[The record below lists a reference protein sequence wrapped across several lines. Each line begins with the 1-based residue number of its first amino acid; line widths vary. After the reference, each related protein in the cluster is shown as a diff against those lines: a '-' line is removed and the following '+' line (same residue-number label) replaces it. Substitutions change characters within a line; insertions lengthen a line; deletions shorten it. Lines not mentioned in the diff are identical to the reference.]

1 MKIHILGIGGTFMAG
16 IAILAKQLGH
26 TVTGSDK
33 NLYDPMKSVLIKEK
47 ITFTEGYSEKILD
60 NKYDLVIV
68 GNVMS
73 RGMKIIETLLEKEI
87 KFTSGP
93 QWLYDNILSH
103 KKVIAVSGTHGKT
116 TTSSLITWI
125 LKYLKFNPSYL
136 IGGLPINLKAPAKL
150 TKSDFFVIE
159 ADEYDTAFFD
169 KRSKYMHYHPNIF
182 VINNI
187 EFDHADIFKD
197 IDDIIKNFHH
207 VIRTIPKNGKIIY
220 NIDDKNICKLINEGV
235 WSKTISLSTKK
246 SVKSD
251 WLLTKNK
258 NSFFISQN
266 SRKKIIK
273 SNLIGIHNY
282 KNISLAIIAA
292 LQIKIPLD
300 KCLKAIGAF
309 SGVKRRMEFT
319 GYLDNIMIFDDFA
332 HHPTEIQSSIQ
343 SLRSEYSNKKILSIC
358 EIKSNSM
365 ISGTHKNELPNALKK
380 SHHSIIVKSNLVKW
394 SLNNKKIK
402 LMSSYT
408 KIKKYIKDHKSDID
422 IILIMSNKSTKELR
436 KYIANEKNN

>member
-73 RGMKIIETLLEKEI
+73 RGMKIIETLLEKNI

-207 VIRTIPKNGKIIY
+207 VIRTIPKNGKVIY

-300 KCLKAIGAF
+300 KCLKAISVF

-436 KYIANEKNN
+436 KYITNEKNN

>member
-73 RGMKIIETLLEKEI
+73 RGMKIIETLLEKNI

-300 KCLKAIGAF
+300 KCLKAISVF

>member
-73 RGMKIIETLLEKEI
+73 RGMKIIETLLEKNI

-136 IGGLPINLKAPAKL
+136 IGGLPINLKTPAKL

-300 KCLKAIGAF
+300 KCLKAISVF

-436 KYIANEKNN
+436 KYITNEKNN